1 MTSIQTVLGRQ
12 FGRLKISDRDLW
24 GFVIFVVV
32 VVVVVLYFVVIVVV
46 VVIVVLG
53 LVPSFLALSIF
64 VVNGT
69 SKKWES

>member
-24 GFVIFVVV
+24 GFVVVV
-32 VVVVVLYFVVIVVV
+32 FFFFVVLYFVVIVVV

-69 SKKWES
+69 SKKWEC